1 MVMEKKG
8 CIDPKKGLQY
18 ECSLSY
24 KRFEYEKV

>member
-8 CIDPKKGLQY
+8 CIDPQKGLQY
-18 ECSLSY
+18 SLSC

>member
-18 ECSLSY
+18 EGSLSC